1 MEEEGDQEEEEGG
14 EEEEKE
20 GSTED
25 EVDDD
30 DDDGDGDDEGE
41 KEPRP
46 RKRAGGKRK
55 AGGKRAG
62 GKSKA
67 SKRSKKTSNPSH
79 HSEFSLLVLPEGGAT
94 FVREHMLE
102 KSWVNLKF
110 NGNAVGQF
118 RKLYDEAS
126 KLALLIDSRNHT
138 PDHLWETI
146 MRKHAKGMNNVL
158 QPHQQLQ
165 PKQPKQCLRRM
176 LNEDDYPKFREGS
189 KKEFVRV
196 MWEMNDL
203 VRGGFEEV
211 LSTLT
216 EGLVDEKGAPYLH
229 SIRSILDVGNFKG
242 CVDQHNH
249 LDFLAP
255 ATSTEVGLISAT
267 SFVAK
272 VIFFVLFRGLVLAL
286 VHQSRCYF
294 LVGLENYCSAKAA
307 TSCPTFS
314 IPTERFSRL
323 DAFMVG
329 FQRELF
335 VVLDCLSLHSLE
347 RLSIA
352 AANTRLLFPLLDIRK

>member
-14 EEEEKE
+14 EEEEKD
-20 GSTED
+20 GLTED

-46 RKRAGGKRK
+46 RKRAGGKTRK
-55 AGGKRAG
+55 P
-62 GKSKA
+62 SKA
-67 SKRSKKTSNPSH
+67 NKRSKISNTPARRSH

-94 FVREHMLE
+94 FVRDHMLE

-176 LNEDDYPKFREGS
+176 LNEDDYPKFREGP
-189 KKEFVRV
+189 KREFVRV
-196 MWEMNDL
+196 MRVMNDL

-329 FQRELF
+329 FQRKLL

>member
-46 RKRAGGKRK
+46 RKRKARK
-55 AGGKRAG
+55 P
-62 GKSKA
+62 SKT
-67 SKRSKKTSNPSH
+67 SKRSKISNPPAKRSH
-79 HSEFSLLVLPEGGAT
+79 HSKSSLLVLPEGGAT
-94 FVREHMLE
+94 FVRAHMVE
-102 KSWVNLKF
+102 KSWVNLRF
-110 NGNAVGQF
+110 NENAVGQ
-118 RKLYDEAS
+118 Y
-126 KLALLIDSRNHT
+126 
-138 PDHLWETI
+138 
-146 MRKHAKGMNNVL
+146 
-158 QPHQQLQ
+158 Q
-165 PKQPKQCLRRM
+165 KQCLRRM
-176 LNEDDYPKFREGS
+176 LNEKDYPLFPKEPKR
-189 KKEFVRV
+189 EFVRV
-196 MWEMNDL
+196 MRDMNDL
-203 VRGGFEEV
+203 VRGSFKEV

-229 SIRSILDVGNFKG
+229 SIRSISDLCNFEG

-329 FQRELF
+329 FQRELL
-335 VVLDCLSLHSLE
+335 VVLACLSLHSLE

-352 AANTRLLFPLLDIRK
+352 AANTRLLFPLLGIRK

>member
-1 MEEEGDQEEEEGG
+1 MLD
-14 EEEEKE
+14 EK
-20 GSTED
+20 D
-25 EVDDD
+25 Y
-30 DDDGDGDDEGE
+30 
-41 KEPRP
+41 PL
-46 RKRAGGKRK
+46 
-55 AGGKRAG
+55 
-62 GKSKA
+62 
-67 SKRSKKTSNPSH
+67 
-79 HSEFSLLVLPEGGAT
+79 FPEG
-94 FVREHMLE
+94 
-102 KSWVNLKF
+102 
-110 NGNAVGQF
+110 
-118 RKLYDEAS
+118 
-126 KLALLIDSRNHT
+126 
-138 PDHLWETI
+138 
-146 MRKHAKGMNNVL
+146 
-158 QPHQQLQ
+158 
-165 PKQPKQCLRRM
+165 PKR
-176 LNEDDYPKFREGS
+176 
-189 KKEFVRV
+189 EFVRV
-196 MWEMNDL
+196 MRVMNDL

-329 FQRELF
+329 FQRELL

-352 AANTRLLFPLLDIRK
+352 AANTRLLFLLLGIRK

>member
-1 MEEEGDQEEEEGG
+1 
-14 EEEEKE
+14 
-20 GSTED
+20 
-25 EVDDD
+25 
-30 DDDGDGDDEGE
+30 
-41 KEPRP
+41 
-46 RKRAGGKRK
+46 
-55 AGGKRAG
+55 
-62 GKSKA
+62 
-67 SKRSKKTSNPSH
+67 
-79 HSEFSLLVLPEGGAT
+79 
-94 FVREHMLE
+94 
-102 KSWVNLKF
+102 
-110 NGNAVGQF
+110 
-118 RKLYDEAS
+118 
-126 KLALLIDSRNHT
+126 
-138 PDHLWETI
+138 

-176 LNEDDYPKFREGS
+176 LNEDDYPKFREGP

-196 MWEMNDL
+196 MREMNDL
-203 VRGGFEEV
+203 VRGSFKEV

-229 SIRSILDVGNFKG
+229 SIRSISDLGNFEG

-255 ATSTEVGLISAT
+255 ATSTEVGLTSAT

-323 DAFMVG
+323 DAFVVG
-329 FQRELF
+329 FQRVLC
-335 VVLDCLSLHSLE
+335 VVLACLSLHSLE

-352 AANTRLLFPLLDIRK
+352 AANTTLLFPLLDIRK